1 MWFHYDFML
10 HCGVN
15 RGMRTFV
22 LLTRIAVHASACR
35 KSSESHTFFQSIHQ
49 DYVLPSF
56 MLSTAVSGMFLFGDY
71 CRKDG
76 LLRIKHF
83 R

>member
-10 HCGVN
+10 RCGVN

-56 MLSTAVSGMFLFGDY
+56 LFPPAISVNP
-71 CRKDG
+71 REFNVTNKG
-76 LLRIKHF
+76 LVTQA
-83 R
+83 